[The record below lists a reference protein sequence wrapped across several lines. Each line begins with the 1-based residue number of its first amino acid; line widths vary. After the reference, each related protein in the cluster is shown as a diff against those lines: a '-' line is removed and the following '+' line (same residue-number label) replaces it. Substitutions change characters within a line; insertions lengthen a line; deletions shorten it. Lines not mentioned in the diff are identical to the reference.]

1 MKTSPPRVFIAAPA
15 LDAVL
20 RAHRAAVGG
29 AKEPCGLMLGRLAGS
44 RVHVEEVRV
53 LENVHPSPDRAF
65 LLPAAG
71 AVAAAREARERGL
84 TVIGV
89 WHGHLRGLARLSESD
104 AAGLASAARG
114 AAARSIDS
122 PYVFLVSG
130 HGAGTSVVVRA
141 FVHLRTRPREVRLDV
156 LHPTKAKSA

>member
-1 MKTSPPRVFIAAPA
+1 MKSQPPRVFIAATA

-20 RAHRAAVGG
+20 RAHKAAAGG
-29 AKEPCGLMLGRLAGS
+29 AKEPCGLMLGHVEGP
-44 RVHVEEVRV
+44 RVHVDEVRV
-53 LENVHPSPDRAF
+53 LDNVHPTPDRAF
-65 LLPAAG
+65 LLPATG

-84 TVIGV
+84 AVLGV

-114 AAARSIDS
+114 AAARGTDS

-130 HGAGTSVVVRA
+130 HGAGKSVVVRA
-141 FVHLRTRPREVRLDV
+141 FVHLRTRPREVRLDM
-156 LHPTKAKSA
+156 LLPSKAKSA